1 MGDFTMNWFEGSFQ
15 IFEWV
20 GTIAFAVAGAMVAV
34 DKKTDLF
41 GIIFLAI
48 TTAMGGGIIR
58 DILMGKFPAAFFTNH
73 SCLLLS
79 AMSAL
84 IVFIVARW
92 HKDSYQKN
100 RDSVE
105 QINQIFDALGLGAFA
120 VSGTQ
125 MGIEAGYGDNGI
137 FVVFLGMVTA
147 VGGGILRDLFLGQ
160 IPFVLCK
167 HIYAVAAIC
176 GSMVCYFFYCD
187 GMKLLYCM
195 AMGLTVTFV
204 LRICAIHFQRNLPK
218 AF

>member
-58 DILMGKFPAAFFTNH
+58 DILMGKFPAAFFNNH

-79 AMSAL
+79 TMSAL

-100 RDSVE
+100 RYSV
-105 QINQIFDALGLGAFA
+105 
-120 VSGTQ
+120 
-125 MGIEAGYGDNGI
+125 
-137 FVVFLGMVTA
+137 
-147 VGGGILRDLFLGQ
+147 
-160 IPFVLCK
+160 
-167 HIYAVAAIC
+167 
-176 GSMVCYFFYCD
+176 
-187 GMKLLYCM
+187 
-195 AMGLTVTFV
+195 
-204 LRICAIHFQRNLPK
+204 
-218 AF
+218 

>member
-92 HKDSYQKN
+92 HKDSYQ
-100 RDSVE
+100 
-105 QINQIFDALGLGAFA
+105 
-120 VSGTQ
+120 T
-125 MGIEAGYGDNGI
+125 
-137 FVVFLGMVTA
+137 
-147 VGGGILRDLFLGQ
+147 
-160 IPFVLCK
+160 
-167 HIYAVAAIC
+167 
-176 GSMVCYFFYCD
+176 
-187 GMKLLYCM
+187 
-195 AMGLTVTFV
+195 
-204 LRICAIHFQRNLPK
+204 
-218 AF
+218 